1 MVKANKV
8 KRNGNTF
15 NQTIQGSEFIDDFK
29 EWKKHC
35 LSIDDSRLM
44 LKNSTT
50 LYDFLFNHVFNN
62 IRVGS
67 KNADRNG
74 EGAREALEVI
84 EGILED
90 KRGITENHVI
100 VIKAMAETVL
110 SHKNTTLDPKDILF
124 TEYEEDE
131 AGEKVKPVKVRGH
144 YRTEKYAKKHGGE
157 SVPSEWLSGKN
168 PPHMALFSEGESEW
182 AKPKGLYYILK
193 DAKADIEDTIIDY
206 IYVYDLVAGKN
217 DAKFLEEIAALERFM
232 DKVVNDSKFWNNGGK
247 LLVPKLRKALQSQT
261 FDVNKGNKEQDAVRA
276 LTGAGKRGDK
286 GSLVGKIEHFQI
298 KRATSLPIL
307 SLVDNALKR
316 KGTNKAPNGYRAW
329 QGERKTGFDY
339 RKTARELYP
348 ETYAEGKKPDKGKQ
362 RFRPDAK
369 IISKMWQA
377 HLWRD

>member
-15 NQTIQGSEFIDDFK
+15 NQSIEGSEFIDDYK
-29 EWKKHC
+29 EWKENC
-35 LSIDDSRLM
+35 LSIDESQLM
-44 LKNSTT
+44 LKNETT

-62 IRVGS
+62 IREGS
-67 KNADRNG
+67 KNASRNG

-110 SHKNTTLDPKDILF
+110 SLKDTTLDPKDILF
-124 TEYEEDE
+124 TEYEEDD
-131 AGEKVKPVKVRGH
+131 AGEKVKPSIVRGH
-144 YRTEKYAKKHGGE
+144 YRTEKYAKKHGGKA
-157 SVPSEWLSGKN
+157 VDSEWLSGKN
-168 PPHMALFSEGESEW
+168 PPHMALFSEGSTEW
-182 AKPKGLYYILK
+182 SKPKGLYYILK
-193 DAKADIEDTIIDY
+193 DAKADVEDTIIDY

-217 DAKFLEEIAALERFM
+217 DAKFLEQIAALERFM
-232 DKVVNDSKFWNNGGK
+232 DKVVNNNKFWNAGGK
-247 LLVPKLRKALQSQT
+247 LLVPKLRKELQSET
-261 FDVNKGNKEQDAVRA
+261 FKVNLGNKEQDAVRA

-339 RKTARELYP
+339 RKTAKEKFG
-348 ETYAEGKKPDKGKQ
+348 ENTGKYKPT
-362 RFRPDAK
+362 AK
-369 IISKMWQA
+369 VISKMWQA
-377 HLWRD
+377 HLWRN